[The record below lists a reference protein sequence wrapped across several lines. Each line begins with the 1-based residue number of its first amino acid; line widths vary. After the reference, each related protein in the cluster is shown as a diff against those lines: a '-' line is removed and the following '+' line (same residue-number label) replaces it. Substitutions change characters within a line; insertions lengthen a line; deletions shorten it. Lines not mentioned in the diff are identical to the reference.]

1 MDKLTQIE
9 KDLKIASKSKEIVD
23 EYRQLQQVAMMAL
36 SKLVD
41 DQEHNS
47 VTDES
52 NIEDA
57 RLMFESFMFKLKS
70 IQRLMSDNMYL
81 LWEIED
87 DKA

>member
-47 VTDES
+47 VTDEF

-57 RLMFESFMFKLKS
+57 RLMFESFMFNLKS

-81 LWEIED
+81 LWEIEK

>member
-1 MDKLTQIE
+1 MDKLTQLE
-9 KDLKIASKSKEIVD
+9 KDLKIASKRKEIID

-47 VTDES
+47 VTDEF

-57 RLMFESFMFKLKS
+57 RLMFESFMFNLKS

-81 LWEIED
+81 LWEIEE